1 VRGSVKTTSQ
11 LLAVGRSYNPKG
23 GAPRGNRNALK
34 TGQHTG
40 RKRELRS
47 QLAAFIRN
55 ARAVAAMVEA
65 QVKARGEG
73 GFQP

>member
-1 VRGSVKTTSQ
+1 VRDSVKTTSQ

-23 GAPRGNRNALK
+23 GAPPGNRNALK

-40 RKRELRS
+40 RNRALRR
-47 QLAAFIRN
+47 QVTTFIRN

-65 QVKARGEG
+65 QVKARGPRG
-73 GFQP
+73 IDP

>member
-1 VRGSVKTTSQ
+1 VRESVKTMIKMLRPDQ
-11 LLAVGRSYNPKG
+11 VWQPKL

-40 RKRELRS
+40 RNRALRS
-47 QLAAFIRN
+47 QIAAFIRN

-65 QVKARGEG
+65 QVKARGCAG
-73 GFQP
+73 GEP